1 MIDVTIKKIA
11 GSELEISG
19 EVPAVDFESFR
30 NEVMKE
36 FQAKVEL
43 PGFRK
48 GHAPDN
54 LIIEKIGEEKILYE
68 MAEHT
73 LAHYYPEILK
83 DNKIDAI
90 GRPEI
95 SITKIAKNNPLGFAI
110 KTAVMPEIKLTDY
123 QKIAK
128 TEMNKKP
135 EDLTVTEK
143 EITDVIKEIQKSR
156 TKHVHTDD
164 CDHSQ
169 KENKPAKDQKETA
182 LPEIDDEFAKSLGT
196 ASWPIESVADLK
208 NKIKENLTQ
217 EKIRRAKDKKRLSIM
232 EEIIAKTK
240 IELPKTLIEGELN
253 KLAHEMRSQL
263 ESMGL
268 KYEDYLSHLKKTEE
282 DLRKEWEPEA
292 IKRGKFGLILE
303 TIAKEEKINADQK
316 EVAKEVALILEQ
328 YKDAD
333 PARAR
338 AYAENMLTNEA
349 VFQFLE
355 NC

>member
-1 MIDVTIKKIA
+1 MIDVTIKKIE
-11 GSELEISG
+11 GSELEIAG
-19 EVPAVDFESFR
+19 EIPAVDFESFR
-30 NEVMKE
+30 NDVMKE
-36 FQAKVEL
+36 FRSEAEL

-54 LIIEKIGEEKILYE
+54 MIIEKIGDEKILYE
-68 MAEHT
+68 MAEHA

-83 DNKIDAI
+83 ANKIDAI

-95 SITKIAKNNPLGFAI
+95 SITKIAKDNPLGFVI
-110 KTAVMPEIKLTDY
+110 KTAVMPEIKLADY

-128 TEMNKKP
+128 TEMGKKS
-135 EDLTVTEK
+135 EDLEVTDQEVDNVIE
-143 EITDVIKEIQKSR
+143 EIRKSR
-156 TKHVHTDD
+156 ATKHVHTAE
-164 CDHSQ
+164 CDHSTEETKADDK
-169 KENKPAKDQKETA
+169 KEPE
-182 LPEIDDEFAKSLGT
+182 LPELTDEFAKSLGQF
-196 ASWPIESVADLK
+196 ESIADLK
-208 NKIKENLTQ
+208 VKIKENLTQ
-217 EKIRRAKDKKRLSIM
+217 EKGHRAKDKKRLAIM
-232 EEIIAKTK
+232 EEIISKTK
-240 IELPKTLIEGELN
+240 IELPRTLIDGELN

-303 TIAKEEKINADQK
+303 AIAKEEKITADPKELDK
-316 EVAKEVALILEQ
+316 EVSLILEQ

-338 AYAENMLTNEA
+338 AYAENIITNEE
-349 VFQFLE
+349 VFKFLE
-355 NC
+355 SQAG